1 MKNNKIK
8 IAGVIKDKPQL
19 ILDASEYER
28 RRYETKLVAE
38 RKSGTEDVLILQFD
52 GSAMQEEDFEK
63 LEAGTCVNVTG
74 EIRTE
79 NVREIVPT
87 APTVKIFIAAGK
99 VQIVEAITEKQN
111 VVKLCGHICK
121 DPRARGTSKGIHIT
135 DIMIAVKG
143 KKNGRQ
149 RTICKACGVFREV
162 FGKDHEDSGRIR
174 GQEIQQQPK
183 SCNSRT
189 RENNDQKQE
198 CI

>member
-79 NVREIVPT
+79 NVREIIPT

-121 DPRARGTSKGIHIT
+121 DPRAT
-135 DIMIAVKG
+135 DL
-143 KKNGRQ
+143 
-149 RTICKACGVFREV
+149 
-162 FGKDHEDSGRIR
+162 S
-174 GQEIQQQPK
+174 
-183 SCNSRT
+183 
-189 RENNDQKQE
+189 
-198 CI
+198 